1 MICFTTVFEHYRSI
15 DCGTLHCQGGKER
28 PDAMFRNVNYHA
40 SHTQTGA
47 DGNKFQCKMTNGVLD
62 PQTNEDW
69 AMVADGTICGP
80 PNSHKVNNSYVLREP

>member
-1 MICFTTVFEHYRSI
+1 
-15 DCGTLHCQGGKER
+15 
-28 PDAMFRNVNYHA
+28 MFRNVNYHA

-80 PNSHKVNNSYVLREP
+80 PNSHKVKNSNVLRWP